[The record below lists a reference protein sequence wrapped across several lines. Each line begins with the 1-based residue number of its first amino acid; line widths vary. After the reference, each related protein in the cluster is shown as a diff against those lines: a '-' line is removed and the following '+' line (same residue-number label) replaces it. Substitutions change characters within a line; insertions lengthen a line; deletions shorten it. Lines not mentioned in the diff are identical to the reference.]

1 MKLYQ
6 YDKSELRFK
15 EVSLKYYVIRF
26 LAILFVFSG
35 LSFGVA
41 TKIVIEKV
49 PVIIKY
55 EEIPFSEDNLKKE
68 INRLNLKF
76 KDVVYAQCIIEGASK
91 TGKRWNNPI
100 FLDGNNFLG
109 LKRAYLRPSTAISWN
124 EQGYCIYR
132 NWRDCIIDYS
142 LFQLQNSRN
151 VNTEDEYIIL
161 LEELGYS
168 TSPDYIKLIK
178 KVKK

>member
-1 MKLYQ
+1 MKLYK
-6 YDKSELRFK
+6 YDSKSLQFK
-15 EVSLKYYVIRF
+15 EISLKTYIYG
-26 LAILFVFSG
+26 ILGVLFIVGS
-35 LSFGVA
+35 LSASVA
-41 TKIVIEKV
+41 TKIIIQEV

-55 EEIPFSEDNLKKE
+55 EEIPFSENNLKKE
-68 INRLNLKF
+68 IDKLNLKF

-124 EQGYCIYR
+124 EQGYCIYKS
-132 NWRDCIIDYS
+132 WRDCIVDYS

-151 VNTEDEYIIL
+151 INTEEEYITL
-161 LEELGYS
+161 LKEMGYS
-168 TSPDYIKLIK
+168 VNENYTDLIK
-178 KVKK
+178 QMK

>member
-1 MKLYQ
+1 MKLYK
-6 YDKSELRFK
+6 YDSKNLTFK
-15 EVSLKYYVIRF
+15 EISLKTYIYG
-26 LAILFVFSG
+26 ILGVLFIVGS
-35 LSFGVA
+35 LSAGIA
-41 TKIVIEKV
+41 TRIVIEKV

-132 NWRDCIIDYS
+132 SWRDCIIDYS
-142 LFQLQNSRN
+142 LFQIQNSRN
-151 VNTEDEYIIL
+151 INTEEEYIIL
-161 LEELGYS
+161 LKEMGYS
-168 TSPDYIKLIK
+168 VNENYTDLIK
-178 KVKK
+178 KIK